1 VSRIFGLVLEFD
13 YHLLELFSIQNCA
26 GKLFAEAFKW
36 FYQRKIWS
44 NAYYVLILNL
54 RSPKKI

>member
-36 FYQRKIWS
+36 FDIRKI
-44 NAYYVLILNL
+44 
-54 RSPKKI
+54 